1 MDIKNYLVS
10 VVIATFN
17 SAKYLDKVLEAI
29 RNQSIDQHQIEILV
43 IDGGSSDRTL
53 EIATHFGCKIVNNP
67 KTEPVYA
74 KYIGVREAL
83 GKYIVYIDHDE
94 VMTNRNS
101 FKKRIELIESQP
113 NTFAAI
119 TSGYINP
126 EGFAELNNYIND
138 FGDPFSFFIYR
149 LSKREGFF
157 EANLR
162 NRYKILSEKDEGV
175 WFDFLSNKLPL
186 IELCAAGGMLVAKHA
201 KRLIDTKVEDVPHL
215 FYLGLKHDLTVVFS
229 KDDSITHYSVEKIS
243 SYVRK
248 ISWRIKNNIYHK
260 KMGES
265 GFSGRGEFDNN
276 WKQYLYIP
284 YVFTLVPLLIDTAIL
299 ILSRKNLVYAL
310 HLSLSIYTGC
320 SIVYHLIKSSFGFTE
335 KLRSYDEKKII

>member
-1 MDIKNYLVS
+1 MKSVLVS

-29 RNQSIDQHQIEILV
+29 RNQSVDQQQIEILV
-43 IDGGSSDRTL
+43 VDGGSSDRTL
-53 EIATHFGCKIVNNP
+53 EIATRFGCKIVNNP

-74 KYIGVREAL
+74 KYIGACEAQ

-94 VMTNRNS
+94 VLTNRNS
-101 FKKRIELIESQP
+101 FKKRIELIESRP

-126 EGFAELNNYIND
+126 TGFAELNNYIND

-157 EANLR
+157 EKTLR
-162 NRYKILSEKDEGV
+162 DRYKILAENDEGV
-175 WFDFLSNKLPL
+175 WFDYLSSKLPL
-186 IELCAAGGMLVAKHA
+186 IELCAAAGMIVANHA
-201 KRLIDTKVEDVPHL
+201 KRLIGTNVELIPHM
-215 FYLGLKHDLTVVFS
+215 FYLGLKQDLTVVFS
-229 KDDSITHYSVEKIS
+229 KDDNITHYSVEKIS
-243 SYVRK
+243 SYIRK

-284 YVFTLVPLLIDTAIL
+284 YIFTVVPVLIDTVAL
-299 ILSRKNLVYAL
+299 VLSRKSLEYAV
-310 HLSLSIYTGC
+310 HVPLSIHTGG
-320 SIVYHLIKSSFGFTE
+320 SIMYHLIKHSLGFRE
-335 KLRSYDEKKII
+335 ELKSYDGKKNI